1 MNQEQT
7 HFDWSFGLQWM
18 AACTLGIL
26 VGGTVAIG
34 LMWPAGAAVEAV
46 AGEMVGI
53 LTVGLLFGSIFAL
66 GANLGPGLL
75 LQRRG
80 VNAGRWIG
88 VSMATAA
95 LAVGV
100 GFTAVFSI
108 MDMDTMPQPMA
119 AVVIGLL
126 LGLPLG
132 VGQWLVLRGH
142 GLAAYEWL
150 LISPAAY
157 LAAFIVGL
165 PLGGEGRELLSVG
178 VVGLLVSVLTGLGMV
193 WLWRRATAVVA

>member
-18 AACTLGIL
+18 GACTLGIL

-34 LMWPAGAAVEAV
+34 LMWPAGEAVEAV
-46 AGEMVGI
+46 AGEMVAF
-53 LTVGLLFGSIFAL
+53 LMVGLLFGGIIAL

-88 VSMATAA
+88 VSVATAT

-100 GFTAVFSI
+100 GFTAVFS
-108 MDMDTMPQPMA
+108 MPQPMA

-157 LAAFIVGL
+157 VVGFIVGL
-165 PLGGEGRELLSVG
+165 PLGGEGRELLAVG
-178 VVGLLVSVLTGLGMV
+178 VVGLLIGLLTGLGMV
-193 WLWRRATAVVA
+193 WLWRRETAVVA